1 MEECTIILAVGLNC
15 GVGIEVGRGIGVGVG
30 CGMQLQVIV
39 VGITPPPPN
48 TWPVKRKDV
57 FMHGKLEIVT
67 FTVGTSWAR
76 YPLLGLI
83 EKLELEVDA
92 LQATVLTIL
101 YPYKYTTQV
110 HV

>member
-1 MEECTIILAVGLNC
+1 MEVGTIILDVGLNC
-15 GVGIEVGRGIGVGVG
+15 GVGMEVGRGVGVGVG
-30 CGMQLQVIV
+30 CGMQLQVVV

-48 TWPVKRKDV
+48 TWPEKGKEI
-57 FMHGKLEIVT
+57 FMHGILEIVT

-83 EKLELEVDA
+83 EILELEVDA